1 MLEELKA
8 RPYEELSVE
17 ERIIVTTSTN
27 LIKHFKGM
35 ESAGLIDSEKASK
48 FIGSV
53 KKLASVACGITNPAK
68 GIEEHSTRPIINIDP
83 SRNKPIA

>member
-8 RPYEELSVE
+8 REYETLTVD

-35 ESAGLIDSEKASK
+35 ESAGIIDAQNTAK

-53 KKLASVACGITNPAK
+53 KKLASVACIALGAQNRPT
-68 GIEEHSTRPIINIDP
+68 GHEEGATIN
-83 SRNKPIA
+83 S

>member
-53 KKLASVACGITNPAK
+53 KKLASVACGITNTAK
-68 GIEEHSTRPIINIDP
+68 IGNEEHGTIQTRPTTTP
-83 SRNKPIA
+83 

>member
-8 RPYEELSVE
+8 RDYETLTLD

-35 ESAGLIDSEKASK
+35 ESAGIIDSQNTAR

-53 KKLASVACGITNPAK
+53 KKLASVACTGLKPQNQ
-68 GIEEHSTRPIINIDP
+68 EENGNGEVHTG
-83 SRNKPIA
+83 